1 MLAIV
6 SSEGGQFVAHVLQ
19 WNTSHF
25 AIRTKTMPLTDFLG
39 WICRPAQGGR
49 TSCLSQSYPFRS
61 RPPIT
66 KGVEHPIETRLM
78 ANQPVT
84 VSSCGLIKLPT
95 VAGRAIDMSG
105 TALRLRLPN
114 PIPRGSPVKV
124 EAEHM
129 VTLGEVSRC
138 QYDLDSYIVSL
149 MLLQPTPSRRAA

>member
-1 MLAIV
+1 M
-6 SSEGGQFVAHVLQ
+6 S
-19 WNTSHF
+19 
-25 AIRTKTMPLTDFLG
+25 
-39 WICRPAQGGR
+39 
-49 TSCLSQSYPFRS
+49 
-61 RPPIT
+61 
-66 KGVEHPIETRLM
+66 VERHIETRLT

-95 VAGRAIDMSG
+95 VAGRAIDMSD

-114 PIPRGSPVKV
+114 PIPRGSPVKI

-149 MLLQPTPSRRAA
+149 MLLQPGPSRRAA